1 VPPIETRLISFS
13 LVCSAVRRA
22 RLKVAGVGCGSC
34 VAPSKQ
40 HFIRVAGVLGV
51 HVLGSTVEV
60 IYDESMVS
68 LRELLEKS
76 GVEKYYVVRV
86 LSDEPLG
93 SRNAEARPALRLEGL
108 GREPR

>member
-1 VPPIETRLISFS
+1 MPPIETRLISFS

-76 GVEKYYVVRV
+76 GVEKYYVVGV

>member
-1 VPPIETRLISFS
+1 M
-13 LVCSAVRRA
+13 RRA

-76 GVEKYYVVRV
+76 GVEKYYVVKV

>member
-1 VPPIETRLISFS
+1 M
-13 LVCSAVRRA
+13 
-22 RLKVAGVGCGSC
+22 
-34 VAPSKQ
+34 
-40 HFIRVAGVLGV
+40 

-76 GVEKYYVVRV
+76 RVEKYYVVRV

>member
-1 VPPIETRLISFS
+1 MPPIETRLISFS

>member
-1 VPPIETRLISFS
+1 M
-13 LVCSAVRRA
+13 RRA
-22 RLKVAGVGCGSC
+22 RLKVSGVGCESC

-60 IYDESMVS
+60 VYDESVVS
-68 LRELLEKS
+68 LQELLEKS

-93 SRNAEARPALRLEGL
+93 SQHAEARPALRLEGL
-108 GREPR
+108 VREPL